1 MAVVAI
7 DFIEYRN
14 FKNTVQKKKED
25 KKKGHKYL
33 YRPYR
38 NHRKHHQW
46 MYCMTDRGAIVDT
59 MSEYAW
65 VPFGPGYSLK
75 IQKGQEGFEGP

>member
-38 NHRKHHQW
+38 NHRKHHQ
-46 MYCMTDRGAIVDT
+46 
-59 MSEYAW
+59 
-65 VPFGPGYSLK
+65 
-75 IQKGQEGFEGP
+75 